1 MDVKCVCVGDCAV
14 GKTCMLV
21 SYASDKFPTKYVP
34 TVFDNCAVDM
44 MNDGASVKLHLWDS
58 AGNDYYDRLRP
69 LSYTK
74 TDVFIV
80 CYSVRSPTS
89 LENVTAKWL
98 PEIRAHCPNTPF
110 LLVGTQCDVRTRE
123 KPPVRTDKS
132 EQDRLRYTLVDPARA
147 EQVASC
153 AGATLVMECSA
164 KTQKGLKDV
173 FVETVTVGL
182 AGRKLKNRSECVL
195 L

>member
-1 MDVKCVCVGDCAV
+1 MAHIKDIKCVCVGDCV
-14 GKTCMLV
+14 SGKTCMLA
-21 SYASDKFPTKYVP
+21 SYKSGKFPTEYVP
-34 TVFDNCAVDM
+34 TVVENYDVDI
-44 MNDGASVKLHLWDS
+44 NLEEGTSVKLHIWDS
-58 AGNDYYDRLRP
+58 AGLASYDRLRP
-69 LSYTK
+69 LSYIN

-80 CYSVRSPTS
+80 CYSVRSPMS

-98 PEIRAHCPNTPF
+98 PEIRDRCPKTPF
-110 LLVGTQCDVRTRE
+110 LLVGTQCDVRTD
-123 KPPVRTDKS
+123 TS
-132 EQDRLRYTLVDPARA
+132 EQHPLRSTLVDPSRA
-147 EQVASC
+147 EQVGSRT
-153 AGATLVMECSA
+153 GATLVMECSA

>member
-110 LLVGTQCDVRTRE
+110 LLVGTQCDVRT
-123 KPPVRTDKS
+123 DKS
-132 EQDRLRYTLVDPARA
+132 EQDRLRYTFVDRARA
-147 EQVASC
+147 EQVGAW

-173 FVETVTVGL
+173 FVEAVEAGL
-182 AGRKLKNRSECVL
+182 AGMKLQHRRECAL